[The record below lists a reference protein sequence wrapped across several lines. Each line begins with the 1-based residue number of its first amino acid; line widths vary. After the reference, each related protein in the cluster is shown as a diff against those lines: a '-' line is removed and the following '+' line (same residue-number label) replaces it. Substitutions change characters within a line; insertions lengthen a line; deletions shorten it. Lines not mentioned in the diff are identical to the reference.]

1 MECAG
6 RPPPPPPETHP
17 PAAPPPPQQQPA
29 QAPIVDTAVD
39 LLTKLQ
45 FTGRLRNRRPGF
57 TEGQLEGYD
66 VDQLIAD
73 LLKELESSAVDLL
86 KELES
91 SAVFVDLLLDDQLLK
106 HHEPKFISRIA
117 SMLLLHQTVLE
128 TRSHL
133 NNAAPCDKRREAV
146 WAVLARIHPS
156 TLRNA
161 VDLHFPT
168 LTDIIYTSMF
178 ALQNTTTYSEDS
190 EEPAEEDSEKPAEE
204 ASEEPA
210 SGWRPNSP
218 EEPEMWRRPG
228 RGHAHPPSAAAAAA
242 AAAVASG
249 AGTEVLGIDDAVVV
263 GDAIADEGDSFAA
276 AVDDER
282 EMRAGLEQQPELRA
296 TEELIRLLQ
305 LALLHQHGVE
315 LSESDNWNICEVS
328 SNPHLALDTADTADT
343 ADHDVGANVYLFV
356 FCRWKRLS
364 PPLNLCAARTTPSL
378 QLLGMKKPVVEPWPT
393 SVRCSRGRVGVRLS
407 MLHVFV
413 CTAQFVHAPMIAA
426 AHSVHYLSRSHAA
439 TNTRSQKVHQTG
451 RY

>member
-6 RPPPPPPETHP
+6 RPPPPPPETPP

-39 LLTKLQ
+39 LLSKLQ

-106 HHEPKFISRIA
+106 HHEPNFIRIA

-161 VDLHFPT
+161 VVVHFPT
-168 LTDIIYTSMF
+168 LVDIIYTSMF

-190 EEPAEEDSEKPAEE
+190 EEPAEEDSEKPGWPWPRPGRRRHPE
-204 ASEEPA
+204 AGS
-210 SGWRPNSP
+210 S
-218 EEPEMWRRPG
+218 G

-282 EMRAGLEQQPELRA
+282 EMCAGLEQQPDLRA

-328 SNPHLALDTADTADT
+328 SNPALDTALDTADTADT

>member
-6 RPPPPPPETHP
+6 RPPPPPPETAP

-66 VDQLIAD
+66 VDQLIA
-73 LLKELESSAVDLL
+73 DLL

-190 EEPAEEDSEKPAEE
+190 EEPAEEDSEKPGWPWPRPGRRRHPE
-204 ASEEPA
+204 AGS
-210 SGWRPNSP
+210 S
-218 EEPEMWRRPG
+218 G

-263 GDAIADEGDSFAA
+263 GDAIADEADSFAA

-282 EMRAGLEQQPELRA
+282 EMRAGLEQQPELHA

-315 LSESDNWNICEVS
+315 LSESDKWNICEVS
-328 SNPHLALDTADTADT
+328 SNPALDTALDTADTADT